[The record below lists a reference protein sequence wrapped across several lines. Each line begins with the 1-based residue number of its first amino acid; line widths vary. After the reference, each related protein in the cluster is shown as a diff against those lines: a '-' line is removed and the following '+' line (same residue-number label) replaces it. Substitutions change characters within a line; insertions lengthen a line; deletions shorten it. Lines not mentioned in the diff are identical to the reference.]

1 MEDKPLTR
9 LKRKTTVDNLWL
21 YILSLLTEG
30 PMYAYEINKRLA
42 NRFDFS
48 VGEVTAYVV
57 LYKLEKARYVETEW
71 KSESRQRK
79 YYKITQK
86 GRRLLDS
93 GLLLLEKQLNAL
105 KARP

>member
-30 PMYAYEINKRLA
+30 PMYAYEINARLK

-57 LYKLEKARYVETEW
+57 LYKLEKARYVGTEW

-86 GRRLLDS
+86 GKVLLQ
-93 GLLLLEKQLNAL
+93 GGIELLEKQLRAL
-105 KARP
+105 RSR